1 MVFHKYKLI
10 FIGIPKNASHAPYAV
25 LKNKTD
31 AHHDHSS
38 MELTYEEHDKE
49 LLDTYTSFAIVRNP
63 YSRAYSTWNYL
74 TIIEDLPNRFGI
86 NSFQEYIH
94 ALESKTAFFKE
105 TGEELTEHELTF
117 PQYKFIC
124 MCNKILVDHVFRL
137 ENLDEEWKK
146 FANNYNKSSQ
156 FKINPYLKIQNSME
170 YKEPDWKKAYTP
182 EMYKIINEFY
192 KKDFELFG
200 YKIIKNNG

>member
-10 FIGIPKNASHAPYAV
+10 FIGIPKNASHAPYVV

-31 AHHDHSS
+31 VHHDHSS
-38 MELTYEEHDKE
+38 IELTYEEHDKE

-63 YSRAYSTWNYL
+63 YSRAYSAWNYL
-74 TIIEDLPNRFGI
+74 TLLEDLPNRFGI
-86 NSFQEYIH
+86 NSFQEYVY
-94 ALESKTAFFKE
+94 ALESKTAYFE
-105 TGEELTEHELTF
+105 EMGEELTEHELTF

-124 MCNKILVDHVFRL
+124 MCNKVLVDHVLRL
-137 ENLDEEWKK
+137 ENLDEEWRN
-146 FANNYNKSSQ
+146 FASNYNKTSQ
-156 FKINPYLKIQNSME
+156 FKIQTQLKIRNSME

>member
-25 LKNKTD
+25 LINKTD

-38 MELTYEEHDKE
+38 VELTYEEHDKE

-63 YSRAYSTWNYL
+63 YSRAYSAWNYL

-86 NSFQEYIH
+86 NSFQEYVY
-94 ALESKTAFFKE
+94 ALESKTAYFE
-105 TGEELTEHELTF
+105 EMGEELTEHELIF

-124 MCNKILVDHVFRL
+124 MCNKVLVDHVLRL
-137 ENLDEEWKK
+137 ENLDEEWRN
-146 FANNYNKSSQ
+146 FANNYNKTSQ
-156 FKINPYLKIQNSME
+156 FKIQTQLKIHNSVE

-192 KKDFELFG
+192 KKDFELFD
-200 YKIIKNNG
+200 YKMIEK